1 MGSLF
6 QSIRALFTSGGKPG
20 EPAAPAAPADVTLVV
35 PGMY

>member
-6 QSIRALFTSGGKPG
+6 QSIRALFSPGGKSD
-20 EPAAPAAPADVTLVV
+20 EPATPTAPADVTLVV